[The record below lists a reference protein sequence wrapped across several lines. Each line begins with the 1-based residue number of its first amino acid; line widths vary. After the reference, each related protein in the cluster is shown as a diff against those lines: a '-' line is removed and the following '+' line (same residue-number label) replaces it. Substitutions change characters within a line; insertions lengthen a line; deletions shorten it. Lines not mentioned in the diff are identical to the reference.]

1 MIITSVNIANSFL
14 QKSFEEDIPLTVLKL
29 NKLIY
34 LFFRNYLKET
44 GNILFSEPF
53 EAWNTGPVLPNVQ
66 SKFQS
71 FRKEPVKKF
80 AYDATGKIS
89 ALKLEAG
96 TEVHRIFNKV
106 WYAYNSFT
114 SAELVKET
122 TGKAWLKAITE
133 EPHLLK
139 NEYIIEE

>member
-14 QKSFEEDIPLTVLKL
+14 QKSFEENVPLTVLKL

-44 GNILFSEPF
+44 GNIIFSEPF

-71 FRKEPVKKF
+71 FRKEPVKNF
-80 AYDATGKIS
+80 AYDAAGKIS
-89 ALKLEAG
+89 ALKLDTG

-106 WYAYNSFT
+106 WYTYNSFT
-114 SAELVKET
+114 ASELVKET
-122 TGKAWLKAITE
+122 MGKAWLKVITE

-139 NEYIIEE
+139 NEYILKE

>member
-1 MIITSVNIANSFL
+1 MIVTSVNIANTFL
-14 QKSFEEDIPLTVLKL
+14 QKSFEENVPLTVLKL

-66 SKFQS
+66 AKFQS
-71 FRKEPVKKF
+71 FRKGPVKKF
-80 AYDATGKIS
+80 ACDAAGQIS
-89 ALKLEAG
+89 VLKLEAG

-106 WYAYNSFT
+106 WYTYNSF
-114 SAELVKET
+114 SAAELVKET
-122 TGKAWLKAITE
+122 KGKAWLKAITE

-139 NEYIIEE
+139 NEYIMEE

>member
-14 QKSFEEDIPLTVLKL
+14 QKSFKENVPLTVLKL

-44 GNILFSEPF
+44 GNIIFSEPF

-66 SKFQS
+66 AKFQS

-80 AYDATGKIS
+80 ACD
-89 ALKLEAG
+89 
-96 TEVHRIFNKV
+96 
-106 WYAYNSFT
+106 
-114 SAELVKET
+114 
-122 TGKAWLKAITE
+122 ITE

>member
-1 MIITSVNIANSFL
+1 MTVISVNIANTFL
-14 QKSFEEDIPLTVLKL
+14 QKSFDENIPLTVLKL

-44 GNILFSEPF
+44 GNVLFSEPF

-80 AYDATGKIS
+80 AYDASGHIS
-89 ALKLEAG
+89 ALKLESG
-96 TEVHRIFNKV
+96 TEAHRIFNKV
-106 WYAYNSFT
+106 WYTYNSFT
-114 SAELVKET
+114 AAELVKET

-133 EPHLLK
+133 EPYLLK
-139 NEYIIEE
+139 NEYILEE

>member
-1 MIITSVNIANSFL
+1 MTITSVNIANSFL
-14 QKSFEEDIPLTVLKL
+14 QKSFEEGIPLTVLKL

-71 FRKEPVKKF
+71 FKKEPVKKF
-80 AYDATGKIS
+80 SCDAAGQIS
-89 ALKLEAG
+89 ALKLMAG
-96 TEVHRIFNKV
+96 TEVNRIFNMV
-106 WYAYNSFT
+106 WYTYNSFT
-114 SAELVKET
+114 AAELVKET

-133 EPHLLK
+133 KPHLLK
-139 NEYIIEE
+139 NEYILEE

>member
-1 MIITSVNIANSFL
+1 MIVTSINIANTFL

-44 GNILFSEPF
+44 GNILFSESF

-66 SKFQS
+66 AKFQS

-80 AYDATGKIS
+80 ACDATGKIS
-89 ALKLEAG
+89 ALKLDTG
-96 TEVHRIFNKV
+96 TEVHRIFNMV
-106 WYAYNSFT
+106 WYTYNSFT
-114 SAELVKET
+114 AAELLKET

-139 NEYIIEE
+139 NEYIMEE

>member
-1 MIITSVNIANSFL
+1 MTITSVNIANSFL
-14 QKSFEEDIPLTVLKL
+14 QKSFEENVPLTVLKL

-71 FRKEPVKKF
+71 FRKKPVKKF
-80 AYDATGKIS
+80 ACDASGHIS
-89 ALKLEAG
+89 ALKLVAG
-96 TEVHRIFNKV
+96 TEAHRIFNNV
-106 WYAYNSFT
+106 WYTYNSFT
-114 SAELVKET
+114 ASELVKET
-122 TGKAWLKAITE
+122 MEKAWLKAITE

-139 NEYIIEE
+139 NEYILEE

>member
-1 MIITSVNIANSFL
+1 MTITSVNIANSFL
-14 QKSFEEDIPLTVLKL
+14 QKSFEENIPLTVLKL

-53 EAWNTGPVLPNVQ
+53 EAWSTGPVLPNVQ

-71 FRKEPVKKF
+71 FRKKPVKKF
-80 AYDATGKIS
+80 ACDAAGQIS
-89 ALKLEAG
+89 ALKFEAG
-96 TEVHRIFNKV
+96 TEVYRIFNTV
-106 WYAYNSFT
+106 WYTYNSFT
-114 SAELVKET
+114 ASELVKET
-122 TGKAWLKAITE
+122 TGKAWLKAIME

-139 NEYIIEE
+139 NEYIMEE

>member
-1 MIITSVNIANSFL
+1 MTITSVNIANSFL
-14 QKSFEEDIPLTVLKL
+14 QKSFDENIPLTVLKL

-53 EAWNTGPVLPNVQ
+53 EAWITGPVLPNVQ

-71 FRKEPVKKF
+71 FRKKPVKNF
-80 AYDATGKIS
+80 AYDASGQIS
-89 ALKLEAG
+89 ALKLVAG
-96 TEVHRIFNKV
+96 TEVNRIFNMV
-106 WYAYNSFT
+106 WYTYNSF
-114 SAELVKET
+114 SASELVKET

-139 NEYIIEE
+139 NEYIMEE

>member
-1 MIITSVNIANSFL
+1 MIVTSVNIANSFL
-14 QKSFEEDIPLTVLKL
+14 QKSFEENIPLTVLKL

-34 LFFRNYLKET
+34 LFFRNYLKKT

-66 SKFQS
+66 AKFQS

-80 AYDATGKIS
+80 ACDATGQIS
-89 ALKLEAG
+89 ALKLDAG
-96 TEVHRIFNKV
+96 TEVNKIFNKV
-106 WYAYNSFT
+106 WYTYNSFT

-122 TGKAWLKAITE
+122 MGKAWLKAITE
-133 EPHLLK
+133 KSHLLK
-139 NEYIIEE
+139 NEYIMEE

>member
-1 MIITSVNIANSFL
+1 MTITSVNIANTFL

-53 EAWNTGPVLPNVQ
+53 EAWNTGPVLPNIQ

-71 FRKEPVKKF
+71 FRKKPVKNF
-80 AYDATGKIS
+80 AYDASGHIS

-106 WYAYNSFT
+106 WYTYNSF
-114 SAELVKET
+114 SAAELVKET

-139 NEYIIEE
+139 NEYILEE

>member
-14 QKSFEEDIPLTVLKL
+14 QKSFDEGIPLTVLKL

-71 FRKEPVKKF
+71 FRKEPVKNF
-80 AYDATGKIS
+80 AYDASGHIS
-89 ALKLEAG
+89 ALKLVAG
-96 TEVHRIFNKV
+96 TEVNRIFNMV
-106 WYAYNSFT
+106 WYTYNSF
-114 SAELVKET
+114 SASELVKET

-139 NEYIIEE
+139 NEYIMEE

>member
-1 MIITSVNIANSFL
+1 MIVTSVNIANTFL

-44 GNILFSEPF
+44 GNLLFSEPF

-71 FRKEPVKKF
+71 FRKEPVKNF
-80 AYDATGKIS
+80 ACDAAGQIS

-96 TEVHRIFNKV
+96 TEAHRIFNKV

-114 SAELVKET
+114 AAELVKET

-133 EPHLLK
+133 KPHLLK
-139 NEYIIEE
+139 NEYILEE

>member
-1 MIITSVNIANSFL
+1 MTITSVNIANTFL
-14 QKSFEEDIPLTVLKL
+14 QKSFDENVPLTVLKL

-66 SKFQS
+66 AKFQS
-71 FRKEPVKKF
+71 FRKGPVKKF
-80 AYDATGKIS
+80 ACDAAGQIS
-89 ALKLEAG
+89 TLKLESG
-96 TEVHRIFNKV
+96 TEIHRIFNKV
-106 WYAYNSFT
+106 WYTYNSLT
-114 SAELVKET
+114 AAELVKET

-139 NEYIIEE
+139 NEYILEE